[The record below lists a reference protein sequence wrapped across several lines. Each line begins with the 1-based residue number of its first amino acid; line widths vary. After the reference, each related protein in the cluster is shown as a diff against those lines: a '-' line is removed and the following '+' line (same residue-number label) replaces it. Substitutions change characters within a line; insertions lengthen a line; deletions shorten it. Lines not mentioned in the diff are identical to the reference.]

1 MKKERIKAWFTMTKG
16 EVEFLIDFFM
26 CMIFVS
32 SATVASW
39 NFDALKTDM
48 GLWFPIVMVLVSCL
62 GFALSWI
69 LLTNSNEDR

>member
-1 MKKERIKAWFTMTKG
+1 MKKIKAWFSMTKS

-26 CMIFVS
+26 CMIFMS
-32 SATVASW
+32 SAIVASL
-39 NFDALKTDM
+39 NFDAMKNDM